1 MKKIIET
8 NSMTPD
14 QLNEMIDWFS
24 AQAEQLT
31 KSIHTYNHVQDYYQA
46 AKAEG
51 MRDAYLRALKKLK
64 EE

>member
-1 MKKIIET
+1 
-8 NSMTPD
+8 MTPD